1 MAAGNYTIRVHGV
14 LDDTQILSRL
24 ASIQKQMGA
33 VPIGGKGAKGVAA
46 VGTAADGSAKKV
58 KKLNGAM
65 IDANKQV
72 KRAPKVAGVYTNIGR
87 SAKENTK
94 HVQKFG
100 STTLDVTKKVVQ
112 FGAVT
117 AVIRGVTAGMG
128 SMVQNVFDLDS
139 ALTEFKKVSDLSG
152 ESLQKY
158 ADNAYEVGRT
168 VAKTGVEMVEAA
180 TEFRKSGFSDKDS
193 MELARVAS
201 MYQNVA
207 DVELSAGEAANFI
220 VSQMKAFNMT
230 AGDAEHII
238 DAVNEVSNNFAVSSA
253 DIATNIGKASAA
265 LATGNVTYEQSIGL
279 MTGMTEIT
287 RNGAKAAR
295 GLVSIQSR
303 YNQIVDESS
312 STGKKLTAWYEKH
325 NIAIRDQNGN
335 LRSFYEVGKDVS
347 KIWNQL
353 SDDERRYYLNTQA
366 GANQSQNLAALM
378 RNYSTAIEATE
389 TALNSEGSAAKENAK
404 YMKSL
409 QGHLQ
414 ALKSSWSKF
423 SNAMLKGDVL
433 KDMLDSL
440 TKLVDFLSTDFGSS
454 LVKAAGYALMFGGA
468 FKLFSGLGSLV
479 ISPITGA
486 SKALAKFS
494 KVAPKAGGA
503 AGEAAS
509 GMSKLFGLL
518 FNAEAGGFTLLG
530 TGGLIAAIG
539 LLSVALA
546 KYVPI
551 GEKADKLLADKNYN
565 ESTKALKGLKKEYE
579 GIETEINKLE
589 GKRDS
594 GEKLNSGEEH
604 RLALLKE
611 QERVLER
618 QIELTQ
624 KRNRDDATQKARTPD
639 LSKLEGSTLFQ
650 DARKKGKGTTT
661 EEIAKNL
668 KIYNELDAKMAEH
681 QSTVMDAAKAYGK
694 LAKSQDPNAY
704 KEYQGSLDN
713 VRKAFKGVEEQQ
725 KSWIEQFGSVEE
737 MPEDIKKSYNEATKL
752 SQAWNNLGRYSS
764 ELNFDKLTSVDWAS
778 LETQFKNLGQNI
790 GLMYTETGKIG
801 TINLDQFSAS
811 LSAAGYSADQVRE
824 ILGRISQEN
833 PEARITIAGAE
844 VAEEDAQ
851 AVIDYLA
858 AVNGADADATIE
870 INGAEYAVEDLELIN
885 GQLVDADGKS
895 VTADVDVEANDNATP
910 VIEKTITKGEALDS
924 MHPHMPVDADTS
936 NADSKLD
943 NTKDKGKSLDGKT
956 FKVKVDADT
965 SGYQQK
971 MGKLNSGGKSNNKK
985 VNVSANTSALDNL
998 KKAFGTIK
1006 DKAVKLGVKVK
1017 NAGAVSSLKS
1027 DIKNLPSS
1035 KTVNIY
1041 VKKHG
1046 SANIPGQASG
1056 TKNAPAGLSEVN
1068 EEGFEFIRDAKTGK
1082 LRIADGG
1089 KRTITY
1095 LNEGDI
1101 VYTHKESQ
1109 KMLESE
1115 GDIVIPQHKK
1125 GKKKKQKAYDK
1136 EYKNISNA
1144 HERKMKE
1151 LEYAAQR
1158 DHWSDVKLAEAKK
1171 AQLDATNKQIAALNS
1186 KYGKKI
1192 TKQSAMDTLD
1202 AEFDIKKA
1210 QLEAEHDAETQ
1221 AVESAINGQLGYTKD
1236 LSTVV
1241 RQINSSARLSAEEKQ
1256 KYLKEAYKENV
1267 EYLQKLFDKNKKT
1280 YDEMAGT
1287 LKTYYDQ
1294 GMITAKEYYDY
1305 LDDLAEK
1312 QLDKEK
1318 DRISKLNEAKENEY
1332 DLAKAYVQYQID
1344 KLEEQNNLIE
1354 KQADLEKARTQ
1365 RVKVYRQGVGFV
1377 YEQDTEAIREAEK
1390 AIDDLSDSPELKKWK
1405 DILELFGDMEALAD
1419 IKELENKLGKTSG
1432 ELFGG
1437 MGTDLA
1443 QWETFIRS
1451 SLATTLG
1458 YSSLLDA
1465 MDDLKGHD
1473 AIVDWLQ
1480 GVGETVSD
1488 SQIQQAIDRNRFAS
1502 GTLSAPAG
1510 FARVAENG
1518 YEIALLGKGDAVM
1531 PHNVSENLMQWGRYN
1546 PVEVMQ
1552 GGVGGTVENF
1562 HFDSLVLPNVTDA
1575 NGFMRELQN
1584 LPNKALQ
1591 YSRSRG

>member
-1 MAAGNYTIRVHGV
+1 MAAGQYTIRVHGV
-14 LDDTQILSRL
+14 LDDTQILARL

-33 VPIGGKGAKGVAA
+33 VPIGGKGGKGVAA
-46 VGTAADGSAKKV
+46 IGTAADGSAKKV
-58 KKLNGAM
+58 KRLNTAVGTTAK
-65 IDANKQV
+65 NV
-72 KRAPKVAGVYTNIGR
+72 KKVGSPAYAGSIAGLGR
-87 SAKENTK
+87 SAKQSENNFK
-94 HVQKFG
+94 KFG

-117 AVIRGVTAGMG
+117 AVIRGVTSGMG
-128 SMVQNVFDLDS
+128 AMVQNVFDLDS

-152 ESLQKY
+152 KSLEKY
-158 ADNAYEVGRT
+158 TDQAYKVGSA

-180 TEFRKSGFSDKDS
+180 TEFRKAGYNDQDALRLGKI
-193 MELARVAS
+193 AS

-207 DVELSAGEAANFI
+207 DQELTAGEAANFI
-220 VSQMKAFNMT
+220 TSQMKAYNIE
-230 AGDAEHII
+230 AKDAEHII

-265 LATGNVTYEQSIGL
+265 LAQGNITYEESIGL
-279 MTGMTEIT
+279 MTAMTEIT
-287 RNGAKAAR
+287 RNGSTAAR

-303 YNQIVDESS
+303 FNQITDETS

-335 LRSFYEVGKDVS
+335 LRSFFEVGKDVS
-347 KIWNQL
+347 KIWNDL
-353 SDDERRYYLNTQA
+353 SKDEQMYYLNTQA
-366 GANQSQNLAALM
+366 GANQSRNLAALM

-389 TALNSEGSAAKENAK
+389 TALNSEGSAARENAK
-404 YMKSL
+404 YMDSL
-409 QGHLQ
+409 QGRLQ
-414 ALKSSWSKF
+414 ALKSAWSQF
-423 SNAMLKGDVL
+423 ANATLKSDTVKVALEG
-433 KDMLDSL
+433 L
-440 TKLVDFLSTDFGSS
+440 TKALQFMASDAGQGL
-454 LVKAAGYALMFGGA
+454 LKAAAGVTAFFGA
-468 FKLFSGLGSLV
+468 FKLAKGIGSAVSGVTKLSKGAEAAGDSLRVLQMAQLGSTKQSTKLARALSKIAPMV
-479 ISPITGA
+479 PMLGALGAAAAVVGYGVYEAYKSTHKYRLEVDNLEASNKKSITTINENA
-486 SKALAKFS
+486 EEAKRLTERIDELSKVENKTNREKALMAAYVEHLNELYPDLNLQYDKEKDKLNQTTDSIYKYIEAK
-494 KVAPKAGGA
+494 KEEAKAA
-503 AGEAAS
+503 AYE
-509 GMSKLFGLL
+509 KNF
-518 FNAEAGGFTLLG
+518 
-530 TGGLIAAIG
+530 
-539 LLSVALA
+539 
-546 KYVPI
+546 
-551 GEKADKLLADKNYN
+551 EKALNKQ
-565 ESTKALKGLKKEYE
+565 
-579 GIETEINKLE
+579 IKLE
-589 GKRDS
+589 GKRADAQKELDRAQKQYNKEVES
-594 GEKLNSGEEH
+594 GYVNDMTIKRLQKAKAEVKDLNVAYAEITKEVTKQSNNMVKNSDAWKDLKKKADEAGVSMSKGLKDAINEGVYAIPESLKDLKSLISFDDIAQGLSLSSDGRELVESLQQGMREGHLDINDALNIATQMDEMRGKLNS
-604 RLALLKE
+604 
-611 QERVLER
+611 
-618 QIELTQ
+618 
-624 KRNRDDATQKARTPD
+624 
-639 LSKLEGSTLFQ
+639 EGSAAVADLAQQFSSGEIDFSEFQ
-650 DARKKGKGTTT
+650 KKLQSVLSNEDYETKYRVDAEVNDEEVENAKSENKEPVSYTATGKGDNSDVKKKKTDD
-661 EEIAKNL
+661 KKPVN
-668 KIYNELDAKMAEH
+668 Y
-681 QSTVMDAAKAYGK
+681 KA
-694 LAKSQDPNAY
+694 
-704 KEYQGSLDN
+704 
-713 VRKAFKGVEEQQ
+713 
-725 KSWIEQFGSVEE
+725 
-737 MPEDIKKSYNEATKL
+737 
-752 SQAWNNLGRYSS
+752 
-764 ELNFDKLTSVDWAS
+764 
-778 LETQFKNLGQNI
+778 
-790 GLMYTETGKIG
+790 TGKG
-801 TINLDQFSAS
+801 DN
-811 LSAAGYSADQVRE
+811 
-824 ILGRISQEN
+824 
-833 PEARITIAGAE
+833 
-844 VAEEDAQ
+844 ED
-851 AVIDYLA
+851 VKKKKKD
-858 AVNGADADATIE
+858 D
-870 INGAEYAVEDLELIN
+870 
-885 GQLVDADGKS
+885 KKP
-895 VTADVDVEANDNATP
+895 VTYKV
-910 VIEKTITKGEALDS
+910 KGEA
-924 MHPHMPVDADTS
+924 TG
-936 NADSKLD
+936 
-943 NTKDKGKSLDGKT
+943 GKSSKS
-956 FKVKVDADT
+956 VKATADT
-965 SGYQQK
+965 SGATSK
-971 MGKLNSGGKSNNKK
+971 ISGLSKLLSGLKNKAVSIK
-985 VNVSANTSALDNL
+985 ANVSGKGN
-998 KKAFGTIK
+998 
-1006 DKAVKLGVKVK
+1006 
-1017 NAGAVSSLKS
+1017 VSSLKS

-1095 LNEGDI
+1095 LNKGDI

-1115 GDIVIPQHKK
+1115 GDVIIPQHKS
-1125 GKKKKQKAYDK
+1125 GTKKKQKAYDK
-1136 EYKNISNA
+1136 AYKNISNA

-1158 DHWSDVKLAEAKK
+1158 DHWSDVKLAQAKK

-1210 QLEAEHDAETQ
+1210 QLEAEHDAQTQ
-1221 AVESAINGQLGYTKD
+1221 AVESAISGQLGYTKD

-1241 RQINSSARLSAEEKQ
+1241 RQINSSSRLSAEEKQ

-1287 LKTYYDQ
+1287 LKSYYDQ

-1318 DRISKLNEAKENEY
+1318 DRISKLNEVKENEY

-1344 KLEEQNNLIE
+1344 KLEEQNDLIE

-1451 SLATTLG
+1451 NLATTLG

-1465 MDDLKGHD
+1465 MDELEGHD
-1473 AIVDWLQ
+1473 AIVGWLQ
-1480 GVGETVSD
+1480 GVGETVSE

-1584 LPNKALQ
+1584 LPNRALQ

>member
-1 MAAGNYTIRVHGV
+1 
-14 LDDTQILSRL
+14 
-24 ASIQKQMGA
+24 
-33 VPIGGKGAKGVAA
+33 
-46 VGTAADGSAKKV
+46 
-58 KKLNGAM
+58 
-65 IDANKQV
+65 
-72 KRAPKVAGVYTNIGR
+72 
-87 SAKENTK
+87 
-94 HVQKFG
+94 
-100 STTLDVTKKVVQ
+100 
-112 FGAVT
+112 
-117 AVIRGVTAGMG
+117 
-128 SMVQNVFDLDS
+128 
-139 ALTEFKKVSDLSG
+139 
-152 ESLQKY
+152 
-158 ADNAYEVGRT
+158 
-168 VAKTGVEMVEAA
+168 
-180 TEFRKSGFSDKDS
+180 
-193 MELARVAS
+193 
-201 MYQNVA
+201 
-207 DVELSAGEAANFI
+207 
-220 VSQMKAFNMT
+220 
-230 AGDAEHII
+230 
-238 DAVNEVSNNFAVSSA
+238 
-253 DIATNIGKASAA
+253 
-265 LATGNVTYEQSIGL
+265 

-353 SDDERRYYLNTQA
+353 SDDEKRYYLNTQA

-404 YMKSL
+404 YMESL

-503 AGEAAS
+503 AEEAAG

-565 ESTKALKGLKKEYE
+565 ESTKALKGLKKEYAE
-579 GIETEINKLE
+579 VETEINKLE

-624 KRNRDDATQKARTPD
+624 KRNRDDATKKARTPD
-639 LSKLEGSTLFQ
+639 LSNLEGSTLFQ
-650 DARKKGKGTTT
+650 DARKNGKGTTT

-681 QSTVMDAAKAYGK
+681 QSTVMDAAKAYDK

-713 VRKAFKGVEEQQ
+713 VRKAFKGVEDQQ

-764 ELNFDKLTSVDWAS
+764 EMNFDKLTSVDWVS

-833 PEARITIAGAE
+833 PEARITIAGAD
-844 VAEEDAQ
+844 VAEEDTQ

-858 AVNGADADATIE
+858 AINGADADATIE
-870 INGAEYAVEDLELIN
+870 INGAEYAVDDLELVN
-885 GQLVDADGKS
+885 GYLVDTNGKR
-895 VTADVDVEANDNATP
+895 VTADVDVEVNDEEVENAKNENKEP
-910 VIEKTITKGEALDS
+910 VSYTATGKGDDSDVKKKKTDDKKPVNYKATGKGDNEDVKKKKKDDKKPVTYKVKGEATGGKL
-924 MHPHMPVDADTS
+924 
-936 NADSKLD
+936 SK
-943 NTKDKGKSLDGKT
+943 S
-956 FKVKVDADT
+956 VKATADT
-965 SGYQQK
+965 SGATSK
-971 MGKLNSGGKSNNKK
+971 IFSLSKLLSGLKNKTVGVK
-985 VNVSANTSALDNL
+985 ANVSGKGN
-998 KKAFGTIK
+998 
-1006 DKAVKLGVKVK
+1006 
-1017 NAGAVSSLKS
+1017 VSSLKS

-1046 SANIPGQASG
+1046 SANIGGQASG

-1095 LNEGDI
+1095 LNKGDI

-1125 GKKKKQKAYDK
+1125 GNKKKQKAYDK

-1210 QLEAEHDAETQ
+1210 QLEAEHDAQTQ

-1287 LKTYYDQ
+1287 LKSYYDQ
-1294 GMITAKEYYDY
+1294 GMITAKEYHDY

-1465 MDDLKGHD
+1465 MDDLEGHD

-1488 SQIQQAIDRNRFAS
+1488 SQIQQAIDKNRFAS

-1584 LPNKALQ
+1584 LPNRALQ